1 MSELLGY
8 ILRPEESISTLLIE
22 RDRSKWKQI
31 LLYWIRLV
39 VLLGLSTMA
48 TYRLSG
54 VGISD
59 ILGTNFIDLIHSTFG
74 VQMSE
79 GAVWITSTI
88 ILVMQTLVIVM
99 FKFIIWSI
107 VLYLV
112 GMIIKK
118 ELKVYDVILLS
129 MIAMQ
134 TRLVAQIITVIA
146 VTIANFCPIFFIN
159 QMLVGIAMILD
170 YWYLIV
176 LAIGFTV
183 LTRSTF
189 LKGGMVILVIQGF
202 FWLLGSMVPWLQ
214 VILG

>member
-8 ILRPEESISTLLIE
+8 ILRPEESISMLLIE

-31 LLYWIRLV
+31 LLYGMMLV

-59 ILGTNFIDLIHSTFG
+59 IPEANLIQKTVG

-79 GAVWITSTI
+79 GVVWITSAI
-88 ILVMQTLVIVM
+88 ILMMKTLVIVV
-99 FKFIIWSI
+99 FKFIVWSVI
-107 VLYLV
+107 LYLV
-112 GMIIKK
+112 GRIMKK
-118 ELKVYDVILLS
+118 ELKVYDIILLG

-146 VTIANFCPIFFIN
+146 VTITTFCPIFFIN

-170 YWYLIV
+170 YWYLII

-189 LKGGMVILVIQGF
+189 LKGGMVILVIQGI
-202 FWLLGSMVPWLQ
+202 FWMSGSMVPWLQ

>member
-31 LLYWIRLV
+31 LLYGMMLV

-59 ILGTNFIDLIHSTFG
+59 IPEANFIQKTFV

-79 GAVWITSTI
+79 GVVWITSA
-88 ILVMQTLVIVM
+88 IVA
-99 FKFIIWSI
+99 FKFIVWSVI
-107 VLYLV
+107 LYLV
-112 GMIIKK
+112 GRIMKK
-118 ELKVYDVILLS
+118 ELKVYDIILLG
-129 MIAMQ
+129 MVAMQ

-146 VTIANFCPIFFIN
+146 VTITTFCPIFFIN

-170 YWYLIV
+170 YWYLII

-189 LKGGMVILVIQGF
+189 LKGGMSILVIQGI
-202 FWLLGSMVPWLQ
+202 FWMLGNMVPWLQ

>member
-31 LLYWIRLV
+31 LLYGMMLV

-59 ILGTNFIDLIHSTFG
+59 IPEANFIQKTFG

-79 GAVWITSTI
+79 GVVWITSA
-88 ILVMQTLVIVM
+88 IVA
-99 FKFIIWSI
+99 FKFIVWSVI
-107 VLYLV
+107 LYLV
-112 GMIIKK
+112 GRIMKK
-118 ELKVYDVILLS
+118 ELKVYDIILLG
-129 MIAMQ
+129 MVAMQ

-146 VTIANFCPIFFIN
+146 VTITTFCPIFFIN

-170 YWYLIV
+170 YWYLII

-189 LKGGMVILVIQGF
+189 LKGGMSILVIQGI
-202 FWLLGSMVPWLQ
+202 FWMLGNMVPWLQ